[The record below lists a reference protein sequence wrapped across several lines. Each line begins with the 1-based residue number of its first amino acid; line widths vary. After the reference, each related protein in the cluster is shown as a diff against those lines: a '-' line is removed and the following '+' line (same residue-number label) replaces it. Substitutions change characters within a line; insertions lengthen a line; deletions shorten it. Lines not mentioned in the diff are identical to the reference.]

1 MQRFLGLRAM
11 SELGRY
17 SIPRLYYLATP
28 AFILLDYFAGFNVRV
43 AVLDDMPAY
52 KGLYYGFCVACGA
65 AVFLL
70 PQSSIVV
77 ALFES
82 TANIFITVLAIFRPY
97 LETIRQF
104 DNILEVDLQG
114 LSMFDTP
121 QAVNLLMAG
130 AVAAF
135 AFMQANNAL
144 AQRFER
150 ATRGQPPERAA

>member
-1 MQRFLGLRAM
+1 MNAA
-11 SELGRY
+11 GRY

-28 AFILLDYFAGFNVRV
+28 AFILLDYFAGVNVRV
-43 AVLDDMPAY
+43 AVLDNMPAY

-70 PQSSIVV
+70 PQSSVVV

-82 TANIFITVLAIFRPY
+82 AVNICITVLAIFRPY

-114 LSMFDTP
+114 LSMFDAP

-130 AVAAF
+130 VIAAI
-135 AFMQANNAL
+135 AFLQANKTL
-144 AQRFER
+144 AERFR
-150 ATRGQPPERAA
+150 QATRGQSPERVP